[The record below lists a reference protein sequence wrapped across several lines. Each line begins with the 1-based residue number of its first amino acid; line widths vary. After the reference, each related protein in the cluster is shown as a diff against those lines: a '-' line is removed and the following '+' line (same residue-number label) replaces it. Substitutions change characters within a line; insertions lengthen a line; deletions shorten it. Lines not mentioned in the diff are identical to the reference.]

1 MQTQAMFKEAQQKV
15 TEEDIH
21 FALVPLIREYFEG
34 SCSCDGTRIVYTL
47 PDGRKMRI
55 TAEEIA

>member
-1 MQTQAMFKEAQQKV
+1 MQVMSKEAQQKV
-15 TEEDIH
+15 TEEDIL

-34 SCSCDGTRIVYTL
+34 SCRCDGTQIVYTL

>member
-1 MQTQAMFKEAQQKV
+1 MQVMSKEAQQKV
-15 TEEDIH
+15 TEEDIL
-21 FALVPLIREYFEG
+21 FALVSLIREYFEG

-55 TAEEIA
+55 TAEAIA

>member
-1 MQTQAMFKEAQQKV
+1 MQVMSKEAQQKV
-15 TEEDIH
+15 TEEDIL
-21 FALVPLIREYFEG
+21 FALVPLIGEYFEG
-34 SCSCDGTRIVYTL
+34 SCSCDGTQIVYTL